1 MHRLLR
7 ILLFL
12 SLLSNFELAR
22 NVRSAHAH
30 IMEINLKQNLRI
42 GIFCPVH
49 GLQISTEQ
57 SKTNIKEFSY
67 FMVLEL
73 RSKA

>member
-7 ILLFL
+7 ILLFV
-12 SLLSNFELAR
+12 SLLSNFEFAR

-42 GIFCPVH
+42 GILCPVH

-57 SKTNIKEFSY
+57 SKTNFKEFSY
-67 FMVLEL
+67 FLVLEL
-73 RSKA
+73 KNQA